1 MQQNNNN
8 KVSAA
13 LPYQEVVFI
22 PHAHSELLKGA
33 TVLANAVKSTMG
45 PSGHSVIIDMET
57 GPPLITKDGVTVAKS
72 INLKNRLQSIG
83 AELLKEVASKTNDL
97 AGDGPQPLYSKVLT
111 PKGWKPMGEIK
122 IGDKICGTNNSI
134 QTVLGVYPKG
144 QKTIC
149 KVILADGNMNTRIVE
164 CSEDHL
170 WSVKTYSGD
179 TKLMT
184 TEQLIASGLER
195 KGGGGKYFI
204 EKTSV
209 EFNNQTDN
217 LPLDPYL
224 LGILLGDGSLSA
236 NHEIELSIGLNEE
249 YILDKIMLPKN
260 CNMRTRIYDDKH
272 YIKAVITG
280 SVRKNSVRGS
290 RVSVIKNILNDL
302 GLLGTNSWSK
312 FIPKQ
317 YLYSSVENRQ
327 KLLNGLIDTDGT
339 ISNRGLFTFTTVS
352 KQLNEDFI
360 ELCRSLGKSIYCGTI
375 NRKKGS
381 GSYSN
386 KPIFRV
392 TELKGNRYGL
402 KVSSIEKTNKQT
414 EMMCIK
420 VSNPD
425 HLYITDNYVATHNT
439 TTATV
444 LGHAMLAEGIK
455 MISTGRSSIDLKKG
469 MDIGTELVISYLKEN
484 CIPVSCKEDIVN
496 VGTISAN
503 GDRSIGEL
511 LAEAIEKVGKDGII
525 TIEPAKSIHT
535 TLQVVEG
542 MQLDAGFVSP
552 FFVTN
557 GDKGTCELDNPFIL
571 LTANKIS
578 SIQDVVPVLEL
589 VHKNNRS
596 LLIIADDIEGEAL
609 HTLIV
614 NKMKGTLKIC
624 AIKAPSYGE
633 HRADILSDLT
643 TVTGGTVIGSTSE
656 VSLKQI
662 KQEHLGIAKKIII
675 GRGAT
680 TVVGNGTEEQKDA
693 MQKRIS
699 DLRSI
704 LSNDKSLDA
713 LHVDKYRKRLAKLS
727 GGIAVIRV
735 GGSTEVE
742 ILEKKDRVEDAVNAT
757 LAASQ
762 EGIVPGGGTALF
774 YAAQYLRQALSLG
787 TIKNSHNGDVI
798 CGIEMIADVCEYPL
812 RTIVD
817 NTGVSPEVVKE
828 KLKLKNSNHKIFYID
843 VSNANKEDI
852 EEVLE
857 KYKNQPEFSDRE
869 RFRFGYNASKGN
881 YTDLVSEG
889 IIDPVKVTRYALEH
903 ACSVVG
909 LMLTCNAVIVN
920 EEEKIV

>member
-1 MQQNNNN
+1 MQNNKTNPTQVTD
-8 KVSAA
+8 K
-13 LPYQEVVFI
+13 PPHQEVVFI
-22 PHAHSELLKGA
+22 PQAHNELLKGA
-33 TVLANAVKSTMG
+33 TILANAVKSTMG

-111 PKGWKPMGEIK
+111 PKGWKLMGEIK

-149 KVILADGNMNTRIVE
+149 KVVLADGNMNTRIVE

-170 WSVKTYSGD
+170 WSVKTYSGAP
-179 TKLMT
+179 KLMT

-204 EKTSV
+204 ENTSV
-209 EFNNQTDN
+209 QFDNQIDD

-224 LGILLGDGSLSA
+224 LGVLLGDR
-236 NHEIELSIGLNEE
+236 N
-249 YILDKIMLPKN
+249 
-260 CNMRTRIYDDKH
+260 
-272 YIKAVITG
+272 
-280 SVRKNSVRGS
+280 RKNTVRGS

-327 KLLNGLIDTDGT
+327 KLLDGLIDTDGT

-360 ELCRSLGKSIYCGTI
+360 ELCRSLGKSIYCGTV
-375 NRKKGS
+375 NRKQGS

-392 TELKGNRYGL
+392 SELKGNRYGL

-444 LGHAMLAEGIK
+444 LGHGMLSEGIK
-455 MISTGRSSIDLKKG
+455 MISTGRSSIALKRG
-469 MDIGTELVISYLKEN
+469 MDIGTEIVISYLKEKS
-484 CIPVSCKEDIVN
+484 IPVSCKEDIVN

-511 LAEAIEKVGKDGII
+511 LAEAIEKVGRDGII
-525 TIEPAKSIHT
+525 TIEPAKSVHT
-535 TLQVVEG
+535 NLQIVEG
-542 MQLDAGFVSP
+542 MQLDNGYVSP
-552 FFVTN
+552 FFITN
-557 GDKGTCELDNPFIL
+557 GDKGTCELENPYIL
-571 LTANKIS
+571 ITANKIS
-578 SIQDVVPVLEL
+578 SMQDIVPTLEMA
-589 VHKNNRS
+589 HNNNRS

-614 NKMKGTLKIC
+614 NKMKGVLKVC

-643 TVTGGTVIGSTSE
+643 TVTGGEVIGSTTE
-656 VSLKQI
+656 ITLKKI
-662 KQEHLGIAKKIII
+662 KQEHFGSCKKIIVS
-675 GRGAT
+675 RNAT
-680 TVVGNGTEEQKDA
+680 TVIGNNTDEIKNA
-693 MQKRIS
+693 MEKRIGV
-699 DLRSI
+699 LRN
-704 LSNDKSLDA
+704 LLENDKTLDA
-713 LHVDKYRKRLAKLS
+713 LHIDKYRKRLARLS
-727 GGIAVIRV
+727 GGIAVIKV

-757 LAASQ
+757 LAATQ
-762 EGIVPGGGTALF
+762 EGIVPGGGTALY
-774 YAAQYLRQALSLG
+774 YAANHLRVLKAAL
-787 TIKNSHNGDVI
+787 KEKDPDVLA
-798 CGIEMIADVCEYPL
+798 GIDMIAEVCEHPL
-812 RTIVD
+812 NTIVG
-817 NTGVSPEVVKE
+817 NTGVSPEIIKDR
-828 KLKLKNSNHKIFYID
+828 LKQTQAERKVFYVDI
-843 VSNANKEDI
+843 SQTNKEDI
-852 EEVLE
+852 LDAIENFKNKPLSSE
-857 KYKNQPEFSDRE
+857 KEK
-869 RFRFGYNASKGN
+869 FRYGYNAAKGT
-881 YTDLVSEG
+881 YGDLVTEG

-920 EEEKIV
+920 EEEN